1 MASHEPAP
9 QVHNGVSTLDVPSAA
24 WGYSAVKRTTIQ
36 VTGWI
41 SVLWLLGLNFGNHEG
56 HVETIYLF
64 IFAILIALGLL
75 IHLFEPKLSQVRT
88 ITGRN
93 KGENHKEPEWAYQQ
107 ATLTGVYAELT
118 DSQLRSMNI
127 DPARVAQ
134 LRAGQRNE
142 SIEG

>member
-9 QVHNGVSTLDVPSAA
+9 QIHNGVSTNDVPSAA

-36 VTGWI
+36 VSGWI

-64 IFAILIALGLL
+64 TFAILIAVGLL

-88 ITGRN
+88 ITSRN
-93 KGENHKEPEWAYQQ
+93 KDENHHEPEWAYQQ

-118 DSQLRSMNI
+118 DSQLRALNI
-127 DPARVAQ
+127 NPARVAQ
-134 LRAGQRNE
+134 LRAGKRGE
-142 SIEG
+142 AIEG

>member
-9 QVHNGVSTLDVPSAA
+9 QIHNGVSTNDVPSAA

-36 VTGWI
+36 VSGWI
-41 SVLWLLGLNFGNHEG
+41 SVLWLLGLNFANHEG

-64 IFAILIALGLL
+64 TFAILIAVGLL

-88 ITGRN
+88 ITSRN
-93 KGENHKEPEWAYQQ
+93 KDENHHEPEWAYQQ

-118 DSQLRSMNI
+118 DSQLRALNI

-134 LRAGQRNE
+134 LRAGKRDE
-142 SIEG
+142 AIEG

>member
-36 VTGWI
+36 VTGWL

-64 IFAILIALGLL
+64 TFAILIALGLL
-75 IHLFEPKLSQVRT
+75 IHLFEPKLSGTHPDRPQQGRKPQRT
-88 ITGRN
+88 RMGLPAGYPHRR
-93 KGENHKEPEWAYQQ
+93 
-107 ATLTGVYAELT
+107 
-118 DSQLRSMNI
+118 LR
-127 DPARVAQ
+127 
-134 LRAGQRNE
+134 
-142 SIEG
+142 